1 MKRNLK
7 WSVLAVAIVAAN
19 ASVAQAGSGP
29 DINFEWNST
38 INDEVNNTVNNDS
51 TIPSITSSTRTW
63 TSP

>member
-29 DINFEWNST
+29 DINFEWN
-38 INDEVNNTVNNDS
+38 
-51 TIPSITSSTRTW
+51 
-63 TSP
+63 